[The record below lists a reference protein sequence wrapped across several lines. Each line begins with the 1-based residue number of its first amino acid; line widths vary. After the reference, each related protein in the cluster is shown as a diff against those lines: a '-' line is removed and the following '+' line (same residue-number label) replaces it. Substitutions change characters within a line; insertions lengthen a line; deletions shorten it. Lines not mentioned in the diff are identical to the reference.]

1 MLGPRQDLFTKASLE
16 KLSSPEQLDV
26 LMEVTKPMGWVGLG
40 TTGFLLFMGVLWGIF
55 GSIPIRVDGKGI
67 LIIGGSLI
75 DVEAGST
82 GRIGEVM
89 VKPGQVLAVDDPV
102 ASVGQGKLDEEI
114 KNAKAALEDSQRKYR
129 ADSRNESETLRLA
142 LAALDQQKKN
152 LTEQLKAMPGTIQ
165 SYKQQLETKTTAFRQ
180 GLTTQSAVLQ
190 AQTQLDAAL
199 NSQKTLQNQLE
210 SIPAERAKAEQ
221 ASKAALSTRENDVRD
236 AERKIKTLEGQLA
249 ANSIIRSTHAGRVV
263 EMTVTRGAL
272 VAPNTRVVSLE
283 PLDAKLTGVLYIPS
297 GEGKKAAPGMEVRV
311 SPSTVKAEEYGFM
324 KGVVRSVSTYPATPE
339 GLMLTLRNE
348 VLVKELTGGSAPLEV
363 VVDLI
368 ETDNESGY
376 QWSSPK
382 GPPVGIFGGTMS
394 TGSIIIDRRRPISYV
409 IPMVKEKLGM

>member
-1 MLGPRQDLFTKASLE
+1 M
-16 KLSSPEQLDV
+16 
-26 LMEVTKPMGWVGLG
+26 
-40 TTGFLLFMGVLWGIF
+40 
-55 GSIPIRVDGKGI
+55 
-67 LIIGGSLI
+67 
-75 DVEAGST
+75 
-82 GRIGEVM
+82 
-89 VKPGQVLAVDDPV
+89 
-102 ASVGQGKLDEEI
+102 
-114 KNAKAALEDSQRKYR
+114 
-129 ADSRNESETLRLA
+129 
-142 LAALDQQKKN
+142 
-152 LTEQLKAMPGTIQ
+152 
-165 SYKQQLETKTTAFRQ
+165 
-180 GLTTQSAVLQ
+180 LQ
-190 AQTQLDAAL
+190 AQTQLDAAI

-210 SIPAERAKAEQ
+210 GIPAERAKAEQ
-221 ASKAALSTRENDVRD
+221 ASKAALSTRYNDVRD

-272 VAPNTRVVSLE
+272 VGPPTRVVSLE

-297 GEGKKAAPGMEVRV
+297 GEGKKAAPEMEVRV

-348 VLVKELTGGSAPLEV
+348 ALVKELTGGSAPLEV

-382 GPPVGIFGGTMS
+382 GPPVGIFGGTMC